1 MHDIRDAFR
10 HLTHRR
16 GLALTVI
23 LTLAMGIGANA
34 LVFSVL
40 RAVVFK
46 PLPFT
51 QPDRL
56 VALWQTQPPN
66 ALRSVAPA
74 NFLDWRASSSF
85 EGLAAYDV
93 RRKSLGG
100 DIPERISIATVSAN
114 FFGVLGI
121 TPAVGRSFIETAGE
135 GTVREVVLRE
145 DLWRR
150 RFSADPSIVGRTIR
164 LDDETLVVAGIV
176 QVSVAFP
183 EEAMAWTQAR
193 YDVPEVGGLVS
204 PDIRRMRDARYFRVV
219 GRLKPGITAAVAQAE
234 MDSVAARLR
243 EMYPRDNRETGIQLV
258 PLQEQLIARSRP
270 MLWTLTAVAGCV
282 LLIAAA
288 NVATLLLTAAIG
300 RQRELAI
307 RSALG
312 ASSLRL
318 VRQLL
323 TEAMLLSV
331 AGTGLGLAV
340 AAGAQPLLLAL
351 LPASTPRLGSVAIDA
366 GVVGFAAVLC
376 VLTAIVFGCAPAYVA
391 SRTRNFS
398 TLRDGGRSGTSPSRN
413 RTAAMLVAAQLA
425 IAVVLVTGTG
435 LMLRTL
441 FSLYQRDIG
450 IDVERLLA
458 LDVTVPDARSRGRAA
473 AALDFERIADS
484 LAHVPGVGAAGA
496 IQALPLSSRGPAATI
511 RVDGR
516 AFGPNEAPDI
526 NWRTVTPGYFRA
538 AGIELVRGRMFEDTD
553 RAGSQP
559 VAMINA
565 TLARMLWGD
574 ADPIGTRIG
583 TGLDGD
589 GAPIVI
595 VGVVQDSAQESI
607 TAKVLPEM
615 YRPLAQPS
623 RFAADAMSFI
633 VRTDGDPARLA
644 AAATEVVRRV
654 HPQAPVSSIRP
665 MKVVASEGIAAE
677 ITVARALALF
687 GALAL
692 MLSAVGLHGVVARMV
707 GDRTR
712 ELGIRIALG
721 ARRGDLQKDVVGRT
735 LRLTVSGLIAG
746 IALSIAAGRQLGAL
760 LHGVSTADP
769 LVLAV
774 AALVL
779 LLAAAVATFGPTRR
793 ALRTDPL
800 IVMKGE

>member
-10 HLTHRR
+10 QLTRRR

-46 PLPFT
+46 PLPFG
-51 QPDRL
+51 QPERL
-56 VALWQTQPPN
+56 VAVWQTQSSD

-85 EGLAAYDV
+85 DGLAAYDV
-93 RRKSLGG
+93 KRKSLAG
-100 DIPERISIATVSAN
+100 DIPERITIATVSAN
-114 FFGVLGI
+114 FFSVLGL
-121 TPAVGRSFIETAGE
+121 TPSVGRAFIETAGE

-150 RFSADPSIVGRTIR
+150 RFNSDASVIGRTIR
-164 LDDETLVVAGIV
+164 LDDETLVVAGV
-176 QVSVAFP
+176 LPVSVAFP
-183 EEAMAWTQAR
+183 EEATAWTQAR
-193 YDVPEVGGLVS
+193 YDVPEVGGLIA

-219 GRLKPGITAAVAQAE
+219 GRLNPGITTAIAQAE
-234 MDSVAARLR
+234 MDGIAERLR
-243 EMYPRDNRETGIQLV
+243 EMYPRENRETGIRLI

-300 RQRELAI
+300 RRRELAI

-312 ASSLRL
+312 ASGLRL
-318 VRQLL
+318 LRQLS

-331 AGTGLGLAV
+331 AGTGVGLAL
-340 AAGAQPLLLAL
+340 AAGGRPLLLAL

-366 GVVGFAAVLC
+366 GVVGFAALLC
-376 VLTAIVFGCAPAYVA
+376 VTTAVVFGCVPAYVA
-391 SRTRNFS
+391 SRTRDFS
-398 TLRDGGRSGTSPSRN
+398 TLRDGGRSGASPRGN
-413 RTAAMLVAAQLA
+413 RVAATLVTAQLA

-441 FSLYQRDIG
+441 LSLYQRDIG

-458 LDVTVPDARSRGRAA
+458 LDVTVPDARSRGRVA
-473 AALDFERIADS
+473 AALDFERIADG
-484 LAHVPGVGAAGA
+484 LTHVPGVSAAGA
-496 IQALPLSSRGPAATI
+496 IQALPLSSRGPSAAI

-538 AGIELVRGRMFEDTD
+538 AGIELVRGRAFDDTD

-559 VAMINA
+559 VAIINA
-565 TLARMLWGD
+565 TLARTLW
-574 ADPIGTRIG
+574 ANTDPIGTRIG

-589 GAPIVI
+589 GAPVVI
-595 VGVVQDSAQESI
+595 VGIVQDSAQESI
-607 TAKVLPEM
+607 TAGVQPEM

-633 VRTDGDPARLA
+633 ARTEGEPARLA
-644 AAATEVVRRV
+644 AAAREVVRRV

-665 MKVVASEGIAAE
+665 MRVVASEGVATE

-687 GALAL
+687 GGLAL
-692 MLSAVGLHGVVARMV
+692 ILAAVGLHGVVARMV

-721 ARRGDLQKDVVGRT
+721 ARPGDLQKDVVGRT
-735 LRLTVSGLIAG
+735 LRLTAAGLIAG
-746 IALSIAAGRQLGAL
+746 SAMSVAAGRQLGAL
-760 LHGVSTADP
+760 LHGVSSADP
-769 LVLAV
+769 LVLLLATM
-774 AALVL
+774 VL

-800 IVMKGE
+800 LVMKAE